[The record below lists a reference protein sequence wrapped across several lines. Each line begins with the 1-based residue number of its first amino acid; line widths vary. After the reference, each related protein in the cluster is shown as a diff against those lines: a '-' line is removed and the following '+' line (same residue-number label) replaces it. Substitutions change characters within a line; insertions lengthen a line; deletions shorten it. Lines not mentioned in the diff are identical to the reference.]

1 MFLFGFGKFLSYKN
15 PALFYLYREKT
26 FGNEINSEIHCY
38 VTEFLIYGKYP
49 RVVTAETTDEKITVL
64 KNIFNTLMLREV
76 KDLLAIIDTK
86 NLLNFIKALS
96 LQIGNLINYS
106 ELGDI
111 TTRKYPNLKNI

>member
-1 MFLFGFGKFLSYKN
+1 
-15 PALFYLYREKT
+15 
-26 FGNEINSEIHCY
+26 
-38 VTEFLIYGKYP
+38 
-49 RVVTAETTDEKITVL
+49 
-64 KNIFNTLMLREV
+64 MLREV